1 MMLSVIRV
9 WWNVVIWSVSLQ
21 SIIVSRALLN
31 FFTWFL
37 FYMLFHCFLFF
48 CSIPIV
54 SFWTLASWV
63 ACEDFPGWILV
74 QEWDDKFV
82 IGGWVL
88 EFSREFPANLN
99 PQYTWSF
106 SRWSKTHA
114 TKSITM
120 LQSIGQNTPSR
131 ERKTKGMKDTQ
142 NLFSKIFDNLFVRSL
157 IHWVINSLILF
168 N

>member
-1 MMLSVIRV
+1 MLSVIRV

-21 SIIVSRALLN
+21 SIIVNRALLKI
-31 FFTWFL
+31 
-37 FYMLFHCFLFF
+37 FYMIFVLHAFSQLFFF

-120 LQSIGQNTPSR
+120 LQSICQNTPSR

-142 NLFSKIFDNLFVRSL
+142 NIFSKIFYHLFVRSF
-157 IHWVINSLILF
+157 IH
-168 N
+168 

>member
-1 MMLSVIRV
+1 MLCYEAFHYSQ
-9 WWNVVIWSVSLQ
+9 SL
-21 SIIVSRALLN
+21 STELHILYMCTLLY

-37 FYMLFHCFLFF
+37 FYMLFHCFF
-48 CSIPIV
+48 CSILIV

-74 QEWDDKFV
+74 QVWDDTFF

-99 PQYTWSF
+99 PQYTWSL

-120 LQSIGQNTPSR
+120 LQSIGQNTSSR
-131 ERKTKGMKDTQ
+131 ERKTKGIKYTQ
-142 NLFSKIFDNLFVRSL
+142 NLFSKR
-157 IHWVINSLILF
+157 F
-168 N
+168 NH